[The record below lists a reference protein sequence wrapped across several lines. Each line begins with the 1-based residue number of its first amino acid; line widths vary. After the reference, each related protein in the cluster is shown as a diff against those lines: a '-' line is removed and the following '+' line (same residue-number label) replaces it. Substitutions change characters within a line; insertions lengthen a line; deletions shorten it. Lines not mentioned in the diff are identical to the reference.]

1 MGKHHIT
8 TASELFSSMFIRLT
22 GDFPLERGWAYKG
35 AHHA

>member
-22 GDFPLERGWAYKG
+22 GEFPLDRGLTYKG

>member
-22 GDFPLERGWAYKG
+22 GDFPADRGWGYQG

>member
-8 TASELFSSMFIRLT
+8 TAVEIFSSMFIRIT
-22 GDFPLERGWAYKG
+22 GEYPIDRGWGYKG

>member
-22 GDFPLERGWAYKG
+22 GDFPPERGWDYKG